1 MAIVFVITF
10 SNCGLTLQAL
20 ATSDGISLFGFSLF
34 GKNNLS
40 YKAYFLDENGKEKDE
55 MQADVNG
62 DMTLVLELEPKEV
75 GYLKNGTI
83 RAVTD
88 EGEPNFEFKEI
99 LNLSSNSKEKEDSL
113 EQIVQLDQTLLQTE
127 QILNTDLPEVEIS
140 LPTSE
145 SENIIQENTVSNEPT
160 ISNETV
166 NEVTNTSNVEETEN
180 TTVIDNTNTVTS
192 DNTNVQ
198 DAEPADGQAA
208 ENDIPTEGQAVDNQ
222 EQEDVLVDEEKVY
235 QDEAKEKE
243 ANDFI
248 PVSAISTKIN
258 NENEILVE
266 NVAESTK
273 IYVKLG
279 YKAGE
284 TLNVSDLYKNVNLDL
299 IGTYINEDLEEIE
312 ISSTDRITTEWTYSK
327 DILVSTEITKV
338 SPFEVEGTKGTLVE
352 SKIVVNR
359 DCTEEN
365 YLPLK
370 ETVIEFEAPVINGK
384 SPIALDVR
392 ATKLKATVG
401 EEINEITFS
410 SDNWTYNSDKNTIT
424 IKVENPNAILT
435 SGEDIYVIVYRYDE
449 YVESQEITVDLK
461 GTVSVEEYS
470 GRENN
475 RITKDFSGE
484 KKTIVNIGE
493 LITYSIGTTEDLI
506 SKGKINAN
514 YNSVEAVYDT
524 EFTSTVSIN
533 ILTNDVLKE
542 FTLKDT
548 KEYYIDK
555 TNLEFEA
562 QDVLYK
568 AVKFKYAEIAE
579 ILNQGG
585 TIEVRSNTGEI
596 LHTLNSNLI
605 NSQENCE
612 LVLNG
617 DIHGV
622 EISVKDI
629 KVNGTITVD
638 FIKSIGKCT
647 YEKAIFNNFEKIESR
662 VKAQVK
668 YGTSDE
674 VIELTPLKTEKY
686 FEKSYTR
693 AEISM
698 NTTQLSTIADNEN
711 VELKIELNNN
721 TDKSDLYINPEFEV
735 VFPSYV
741 TDVEVKSINLLYE
754 EGLTVKNI
762 SLFKD
767 ANNIQRMKIQLE
779 GVQREF
785 SASEI
790 TNGTN
795 IIVNTK
801 IVVDDYTPK
810 KDDQLKMYY
819 FNQGVTNYQSQTDW
833 KISSAIPDGIIKTTN
848 GFDVEVFSFQAP
860 SGFIT
865 ANGIENYDGMGSTIE
880 TIKQGEVTAKAEM
893 GTLTRD
899 VTMTLAA
906 LNNTG
911 NDCTDVSMLG
921 RVPNTEA
928 TDVITGAKVGTNRD
942 THMVS
947 GILQSDINPIGCD
960 IYYSY
965 NPKADIS
972 LSNGANGWTKTPEDM
987 TQVKSY
993 LIVPT
998 STVKAG
1004 TLFKFSYN
1012 FQVPANLPYEVEM
1025 YGSFGAYY
1033 NNHTDLAVVYESTK
1047 ADLVGLVTEAGP
1059 KIEANLSVDIGDGA
1073 DILSEKRMKYIIT
1086 VVNSG
1091 SIDIQNINVK
1101 APIPEYTTY
1110 TVKDG
1115 RCYVGDHS
1123 FILDATKKEME
1134 FNIPILK
1141 AGETKTFDYY
1151 VRTNRK
1157 PTLESYATGQDEK
1170 GYYIE
1175 EITGYKEVE
1184 IPPQADSEDV
1194 KYENEEKVVTQEPI
1208 IEKKYITEVPDI
1220 YITNKA
1226 TISTETL
1233 ANTIET
1239 NETKNKLQY
1248 ANFDTNITLDY
1259 DRVLAPGTPT
1269 NFTLNVQ
1276 NISGRDLKNVEAI
1289 FNVGTIYE
1297 FSSGKINDADGDI
1310 TFSSSDGKIYFK
1322 IPEMKKGETTVITTE
1337 VIAKKISKVKEEYNC
1352 QFQIKSEDM
1361 ANYEYSTP
1369 VNQSVIRG
1377 MIDAKDSTINP
1388 LSQIKENETIVIST
1402 IVTNTGL
1409 SNVTTGKFQCDV
1421 PNNMDVRE
1429 IKCSDG
1435 STLSTGDGTGKIDAK
1450 LPIIKAN
1457 ESITIDMTLKA
1468 KNMSGVDT
1476 IKVILNRKIT
1486 VADQED
1492 INIDPFEFT
1501 VLNTEKTD
1509 EEKEQERIDEL
1520 NKKYEEE
1527 KKQQEQEENNNNDN
1541 NIDNDNNNGN
1551 QTQEPNNNNNNIQPN
1566 TPTPNEPNVPTQ
1578 PNENN
1583 TPNEPV
1589 EVPKYSIKG
1598 MAWLDENKNGA
1609 REDGEKA
1616 LSSVKVYLLTV
1627 GHSMIKSTT
1636 TDNSGR
1642 YIFNDVENGKYIVAF
1657 VYDNKLYT
1665 TTVYKKADVGEDRNS
1680 DVIESNSD
1688 DMNAISNTITI
1699 ENANIENIDIGLQ
1712 TKDTFDLQITKY
1724 LSKASV
1730 TTKKGTKEYNY
1741 NNVDLA
1747 KIDIHSKQLKGA
1759 KVELEYTITLENKGS
1774 LEGYAEQVVD
1784 YIGTDIE
1791 FDENQNKDWYKGND
1805 GYIYMKNINQTTLNP
1820 GQKKEY
1826 KISLTKTMTTE
1837 NTGTISNKVEILKAL
1852 SNSAE
1857 EEKADN
1863 NTSVQ
1868 NTIITIS
1875 TGRTLTNAIIIIFII
1890 GVLAGLG
1897 YNKRLPID
1905 IHFNKVYKA
1914 KDKKISLKKF
1924 YK

>member
-40 YKAYFLDENGKEKDE
+40 YKAYFLDENGKEKNE

-62 DMTLVLELEPKEV
+62 KMTLILELEPKEI
-75 GYLKNGTI
+75 GYLKTGTI
-83 RAVTD
+83 KAVTD
-88 EGEPNFEFKEI
+88 EGEPNFKFEEI
-99 LNLSSNSKEKEDSL
+99 LNLSSNNEKKEDTL
-113 EQIVQLDQTLLQTE
+113 EQAVQLEETLLQTG
-127 QILNTDLPEVEIS
+127 QVVNADLPEVELT
-140 LPTSE
+140 LPT
-145 SENIIQENTVSNEPT
+145 N
-160 ISNETV
+160 
-166 NEVTNTSNVEETEN
+166 EN
-180 TTVIDNTNTVTS
+180 TTSSENTIANEIANDVTNNVVENEENTAVVDNANTVTS

-198 DAEPADGQAA
+198 DMEPADGQAA
-208 ENDIPTEGQAVDNQ
+208 ENIIPTDGKTVDNQ
-222 EQEDVLVDEEKVY
+222 EQEDVLVDEDKVY
-235 QDEAKEKE
+235 EDEAKQKE
-243 ANDFI
+243 NNDVI
-248 PVSAISTKIN
+248 PVSAISAKIN
-258 NENEILVE
+258 SDNEILVE
-266 NVAESTK
+266 NVAENTK
-273 IYVKLG
+273 IYVKLA

-284 TLNVSDLYKNVNLDL
+284 TLNVSDLYKQTNLDL
-299 IGTYINEDLEEIE
+299 FGTYINEDLEEVE
-312 ISSTDRITTEWTYSK
+312 VSSTDKITTEWTYSK
-327 DILVSTEITKV
+327 DINVSTEITKV

-370 ETVIEFEAPVINGK
+370 ETVIEFEAPLINGK
-384 SPIALDVR
+384 SPITLDVR
-392 ATKLKATVG
+392 ATKLKATSG

-410 SDNWTYNSDKNTIT
+410 SDNWEYNADKNIIT
-424 IKVENPNAILT
+424 IKVENNNAVLT

-449 YVESQEITVDLK
+449 YVESQEISVDLK
-461 GTVSVEEYS
+461 GKVTVEEFS
-470 GRENN
+470 GKENN
-475 RITKDFSGE
+475 IITKDFSGE

-533 ILTNDVLKE
+533 ILTNDILKE

-568 AVKFKYAEIAE
+568 EVKFKYAEIAE

-585 TIEVRSNTGEI
+585 TIEIKSSTGEV
-596 LHTLNSNLI
+596 LHTLNASI
-605 NSQENCE
+605 VSSQEDCE

-638 FIKSIGKCT
+638 FVKSIGKCA
-647 YEKAIFNNFEKIESR
+647 YEKATFNNFEKIESR

-674 VIELTPLKTEKY
+674 VIELTPLKAEKY
-686 FEKSYTR
+686 FEKSYTK

-721 TDKSDLYINPEFEV
+721 TDKSDLYINPEFEI
-735 VFPSYV
+735 VFPSYIR
-741 TDVEVKSINLLYE
+741 DVEVKSVNLLYE

-785 SASEI
+785 STSEI

-833 KISSAIPDGIIKTTN
+833 KISSGIPDGIIKTTN
-848 GFDVEVFSFQAP
+848 GFDIEVFSFQAP

-865 ANGIENYDGMGSTIE
+865 ANGIENYDGMGSTIQ

-899 VTMTLAA
+899 VIMTLAA

-911 NDCTDVSMLG
+911 NDCTDVAMLG

-928 TDVITGAKVGTNRD
+928 TDVITGANIGTNRD
-942 THMVS
+942 THMVT
-947 GILQSDINPIGCD
+947 GITQSDINPIGCD

-987 TQVKSY
+987 SQVKSY

-1004 TLFKFSYN
+1004 TLFKFEYN

-1033 NNHTDLAVVYESTK
+1033 NNHTDLAIVYESTK

-1059 KIEANLSVDIGDGA
+1059 KIEANLSVDVGDGA
-1073 DILSEKRMKYIIT
+1073 VVNTSRKLKYTIT

-1091 SIDIQNINVK
+1091 SITADNIVIN
-1101 APIPEYTTY
+1101 APIPKYTNYTT
-1110 TVKDG
+1110 KKQSSNF
-1115 RCYVGDHS
+1115 GDYGYEEDPVTRE
-1123 FILDATKKEME
+1123 LT
-1134 FNIPILK
+1134 FNIEKIEPGQTK
-1141 AGETKTFDYY
+1141 EFSYEVRAGRNPNTEKYVAGET
-1151 VRTNRK
+1151 V
-1157 PTLESYATGQDEK
+1157 P
-1170 GYYIE
+1170 
-1175 EITGYKEVE
+1175 EV
-1184 IPPQADSEDV
+1184 
-1194 KYENEEKVVTQEPI
+1194 
-1208 IEKKYITEVPDI
+1208 
-1220 YITNKA
+1220 YITNKVVLDVP
-1226 TISTETL
+1226 IL
-1233 ANTIET
+1233 ANKIET
-1239 NETKNKLQY
+1239 NEVKNELKIS
-1248 ANFDTNITLDY
+1248 NFSMDLTLDY
-1259 DRVLAPGTPT
+1259 ERELIAGQES
-1269 NFTLNVQ
+1269 NFQLSIQ
-1276 NISGRDLKNVEAI
+1276 NISKRDLKNVVAV
-1289 FNVGTIYE
+1289 FNVGKIYE
-1297 FSSGKINDADGDI
+1297 YNSAMINDVAADATYD
-1310 TFSSSDGKIYFK
+1310 SEEGKIYINIKDFEK
-1322 IPEMKKGETTVITTE
+1322 DSIKVIN
-1337 VIAKKISKVKEEYNC
+1337 VKVFSKKINKGIEKFDCRFEVTADGGEK
-1352 QFQIKSEDM
+1352 
-1361 ANYEYSTP
+1361 EYSTAIP
-1369 VNQSVIRG
+1369 QTIVKSVLE
-1377 MIDAKDSTINP
+1377 AKDITINLP
-1388 LSQIKENETIVIST
+1388 QTITEGNVVTISTQITNIGGGSCTEGSYEFEVISDAVDVENV
-1402 IVTNTGL
+1402 ISGTNGYLDTG
-1409 SNVTTGKFQCDV
+1409 G
-1421 PNNMDVRE
+1421 
-1429 IKCSDG
+1429 
-1435 STLSTGDGTGKIDAK
+1435 GTGKAESMLSVI
-1450 LPIIKAN
+1450 PVN
-1457 ESITIDMTLKA
+1457 ESRTVDLVLRA
-1468 KNMSGVDT
+1468 KNMPGTDSA
-1476 IKVILNRKIT
+1476 KVVVNRIIHN
-1486 VADQED
+1486 VEQED
-1492 INIDPFEFT
+1492 IKLAPVEFT
-1501 VLNTEKTD
+1501 VINDKKTE
-1509 EEKEQERIDEL
+1509 EEQEQERIEQAE
-1520 NKKYEEE
+1520 KEYEEQ
-1527 KKQQEQEENNNNDN
+1527 KKKEEEEERNNTENNDSNNGATPDNNIPTPEPPLNNNNS
-1541 NIDNDNNNGN
+1541 NNNN
-1551 QTQEPNNNNNNIQPN
+1551 NTQEPNN
-1566 TPTPNEPNVPTQ
+1566 TPNE
-1578 PNENN
+1578 ENK
-1583 TPNEPV
+1583 TPEP
-1589 EVPKYSIKG
+1589 EAQKYYITG
-1598 MAWLDENKNGA
+1598 RAWFDENKDGS
-1609 REDGEKA
+1609 REDNEKG
-1616 LSSVKVYLLTV
+1616 LESIQVYLLTSANSV
-1627 GHSMIKSTT
+1627 LRTT
-1636 TDNSGR
+1636 TTNGNGIYAFDN
-1642 YIFNDVENGKYIVAF
+1642 VENGKYIVAF
-1657 VYDNKLYT
+1657 NYDNKVYT
-1665 TTVYKKADVGEDRNS
+1665 TTIYKKADVGEDRNS
-1680 DVIESNSD
+1680 DVIESNSGN
-1688 DMNAISNTITI
+1688 MNAISNSITVDHD
-1699 ENANIENIDIGLQ
+1699 IENIDIGLQ
-1712 TKDTFDLQITKY
+1712 NRDTFDLQISKY
-1724 LSKASV
+1724 LSKARV

-1747 KIDIHSKQLKGA
+1747 KIDIHSKQVKGA
-1759 KVELEYTITLENKGS
+1759 KVELEYTITLENTGS
-1774 LEGYAEQVVD
+1774 LEGYAEQVID

-1826 KISLTKTMTTE
+1826 KIVLTKTMTTE

-1857 EEKADN
+1857 SEKADN
-1863 NTSVQ
+1863 NISVQ

-1875 TGRTLTNAIIIIFII
+1875 TGRTLRNVIIIIFII

-1897 YNKRLPID
+1897 YNQKLTID
-1905 IHFNKVYKA
+1905 IHFDKVYKA
-1914 KDKKISLKKF
+1914 KNKKISLKKF